1 MPALRKITLA
11 SLAVMGASSLWIA
24 LLDYLRY
31 DFVVPEAL
39 IIAGVVLALAGLV
52 ATRLRWAP
60 ALAGTVAGLITA
72 SLLTVP
78 FVVMRLTDPET
89 AWFFLAN
96 ALLLASGVLA
106 TFTGIA
112 ATVQRSRDAKMSYA
126 RGDRRGRHQHRRG
139 ADGRPAGGR

>member
-1 MPALRKITLA
+1 MRKITLA
-11 SLAVMGASSLWIA
+11 SLTAMGASSLWIA
-24 LLDYLRY
+24 LLDYARY

-60 ALAGTVAGLITA
+60 ALAGTIAGLITA

-89 AWFFLAN
+89 VWFFLAN
-96 ALLLASGVLA
+96 TLLLASGLV
-106 TFTGIA
+106 
-112 ATVQRSRDAKMSYA
+112 ATVAGITATVARYRIADA
-126 RGDRRGRHQHRRG
+126 RR
-139 ADGRPAGGR
+139 